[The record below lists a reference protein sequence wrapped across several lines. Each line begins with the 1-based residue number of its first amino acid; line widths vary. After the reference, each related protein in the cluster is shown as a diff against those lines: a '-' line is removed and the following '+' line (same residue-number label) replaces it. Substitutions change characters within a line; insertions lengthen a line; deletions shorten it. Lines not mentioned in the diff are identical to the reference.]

1 MQGPADPESV
11 PGVPAEELRHAM
23 ADFVSGVTLVT
34 THWQGMPHAMTAT
47 AFCSV
52 SLTPPLVLVSV
63 GKQSRF
69 HHAVT
74 QSGAWAV
81 SFLSTDQEHLAR
93 YFSLSGRD
101 LATQFEGVA
110 HHPAP
115 YSQSYLPDGAQA
127 WVDCVTHSVH
137 DAGDH
142 TLLVGRVVGTGRESS
157 NAAPLTYHRGT
168 YS

>member
-1 MQGPADPESV
+1 MQGPVEPESV
-11 PGVPAEELRHAM
+11 IGVSAEALRHVM
-23 ADFVSGVTLVT
+23 ADFESGVTVVT

-63 GKQSRF
+63 GKRSRF

-81 SFLSTDQEHLAR
+81 SILSADQEHLAR
-93 YFSLSGRD
+93 HFSHSGRD
-101 LATQFEGVA
+101 LATQFEGVET
-110 HHPAP
+110 HPAP
-115 YSQSYLPDGAQA
+115 CSLSYVLAGAQA
-127 WVDCVTHSVH
+127 WVDCVTHAVH

-142 TLLVGRVVGTGRESS
+142 TIVIGRVVGTGRDSA
-157 NAAPLTYHRGT
+157 NPVPLTYHRGT